1 MKIYNS
7 LSNQK
12 ETMETVVPSLRM
24 FVDGPTVYD
33 YSHLGHA
40 KTYTQLDFM
49 VRVLRRKFDVDVLM
63 NITDVDDKIITR
75 AVELNVEPFTL
86 ARKFEAEFFD
96 DMNWLGNDVYSTRA
110 RAHDYVPQIINQ
122 IVRLIERGHVYLV
135 KNSGWYFDLT
145 TAVKTSSVSGRGFT
159 GNEEGYSRVGFAGK
173 RNAGDFAVW
182 KFAKEGE
189 PSWESDVLGE
199 GRPGWHIEDT
209 AIIES
214 FFGHQIDIHAGASD
228 LLFPHH
234 EAETIQM
241 EALSDGKLFS
251 RYWVHTGLL
260 NVGDKKMGKSLKN
273 FITIRSLRDRWD
285 AEVLR
290 FFFLRSNY
298 RSELVFDEKQL
309 EETKTLL
316 EKMNLFY
323 QEANATIE
331 PADLVELVSLTEEN
345 FHTALD
351 DDFNTAAALSVIFD
365 LIRVVNTRFRFKSG
379 QSVRAFLEKVDD
391 LYRVFDF
398 EEKEHVQS
406 DKFQLIEKMV
416 ASRDRYRA
424 EKNWAAADEVRNTL
438 QEMNVSVEDTPERTR
453 WTIL

>member
-1 MKIYNS
+1 
-7 LSNQK
+7 
-12 ETMETVVPSLRM
+12 METVVPSLRM

-63 NITDVDDKIITR
+63 NITDVDDKIIAR
-75 AVELNVEPFTL
+75 AAELNVEPLGL
-86 ARKFEAEFFD
+86 ARKFEAEFFK
-96 DMNWLGNDVYSTRA
+96 DMNWLGNDVYSTSA
-110 RAHDYVPQIINQ
+110 RAHDYVPQIIDQ
-122 IVRLIERGHVYLV
+122 IIRLIQKGHVYLV

-145 TAVKTSSVSGRGFT
+145 TAMKTSSVSGRDFT
-159 GNEEGYSRVGFAGK
+159 GSEENYSRVDSAGK

-209 AIIES
+209 AIIEA

-273 FITIRSLRDRWD
+273 FITIRSLRDIWN
-285 AEVLR
+285 AKVLR

-298 RSELVFDEKQL
+298 RSELVFDKKQL
-309 EETKTLL
+309 KETKTLL
-316 EKMNLFY
+316 EKVNLFY

-331 PADLVELVSLTEEN
+331 PDELVDLVSLTEEN
-345 FHTALD
+345 FHAALD

-365 LIRVVNTRFRFKSG
+365 LIRVVNTRFRFTSG
-379 QSVRAFLEKVDD
+379 QSVRAFLKKVDN
-391 LYRVFDF
+391 LYRVFNF
-398 EEKEHVQS
+398 EEEEHAQS
-406 DKFQLIEKMV
+406 GEFRVIEKLV

-424 EKNWAAADEVRNTL
+424 EKNWTAADEARNTL
-438 QEMNVSVEDTPERTR
+438 REMNVVVEDTPEGTR
-453 WTIL
+453 WTVL

>member
-7 LSNQK
+7 LSNKK
-12 ETMETVVPSLRM
+12 ETVETVVPSLRM

-63 NITDVDDKIITR
+63 NITDVDDKIIAR
-75 AVELNVEPFTL
+75 ATELNVEPLGL
-86 ARKFEAEFFD
+86 ARKFEAEFFK
-96 DMNWLGNDVYSTRA
+96 DMNWLGNDVYSTSA
-110 RAHDYVPQIINQ
+110 RAHDYVPQIIDQ
-122 IVRLIERGHVYLV
+122 IIRLIQKGHVYLV
-135 KNSGWYFDLT
+135 KKSGWYFDLT
-145 TAVKTSSVSGRGFT
+145 TAMKTSSVSGRDFT
-159 GNEEGYSRVGFAGK
+159 GPEESYSRVDSAGK

-209 AIIES
+209 AIIEA

-273 FITIRSLRDRWD
+273 FITIRSLHDKWE
-285 AEVLR
+285 AEVVR

-298 RSELVFDEKQL
+298 RSELVFEEKQL

-316 EKMNLFY
+316 EKVNLFY
-323 QEANATIE
+323 QEANSNVE
-331 PADLVELVSLTEEN
+331 PAELVDLVSRAEKN
-345 FHTALD
+345 FEAALD
-351 DDFNTAAALSVIFD
+351 DDFNTSAALSMIFE
-365 LIRVVNTRFRFKSG
+365 LIRVVNTQFRFKSG
-379 QSVRAFLEKVDD
+379 QSVREFLRKVDN
-391 LYRVFDF
+391 LYQVFKFEQEEYLEFSQVQMIEELVSLRVRYRV
-398 EEKEHVQS
+398 
-406 DKFQLIEKMV
+406 
-416 ASRDRYRA
+416 
-424 EKNWAAADEVRNTL
+424 EKNWAAADEVRRTL
-438 QEMNVSVEDTPERTR
+438 QDMNVILEDTPEMTR
-453 WTIL
+453 WTVR